1 MKPTEAKAHPPL
13 TTPLL
18 RVEGVYVKPEYL
30 LPSGSVKDRA
40 ARYVLEEGLA
50 SGRLRPGDEV
60 IEPTSGNA
68 GIALSYW
75 AVRLG
80 LNAVVFM
87 PENMT
92 EERKTIIR
100 GHGARL
106 MLTPESRGV
115 VGAIQDA
122 QAYAAEGGADGS
134 RGDATGARADAAAP
148 RRILFDQFEDEAG
161 VEGQALMGKEAWEQ
175 ARAEGIDGFD
185 VVVAGIGT
193 GGTLCGAGGYLKM
206 MRPATR
212 LIAVEPD
219 ASPYVCTILFPS
231 LPHPPAGPPLL
242 SGPAAVCHL
251 QEGIGDGL
259 VPGIVAR
266 HRGLVDDAVLV
277 SDAEALDAT
286 LWLNR
291 NGHPV
296 GPSSGT
302 NLTIARRL
310 AGEGLRVLTFFC
322 DRIDRYRS
330 LPEFRGL

>member
-1 MKPTEAKAHPPL
+1 MTPNEPAANPPL
-13 TTPLL
+13 RTPLL
-18 RVEGVYVKPEYL
+18 RVDGVFVKPEYL
-30 LPSGSVKDRA
+30 NPSGSVKDRA

-68 GIALSYW
+68 GIALAYW
-75 AVRLG
+75 AKRFG
-80 LNAVVFM
+80 LQAVVFM

-106 MLTPESRGV
+106 MLTPEGRGV

-122 QAYAAEGGADGS
+122 QAYAAAGGDHAGGAQ
-134 RGDATGARADAAAP
+134 RV
-148 RRILFDQFEDEAG
+148 LFDQFEDEAG
-161 VEGQALMGKEAWEQ
+161 VEGQAMLGRETWEQ
-175 ARAEGIDGFD
+175 ARAEGVDGFD

-193 GGTLCGAGGYLKM
+193 GGTLCGAGGYLKR

-231 LPHPPAGPPLL
+231 CAHPPSGPPLL

-277 SDAEALDAT
+277 SDAEALEAT

-302 NLTIARRL
+302 NLTVARRL

-330 LPEFRGL
+330 LPEFRTF

>member
-1 MKPTEAKAHPPL
+1 MSHETSGAEAVPGL
-13 TTPLL
+13 QTPLIE
-18 RVEGVYVKPEYL
+18 VAGVFVKPEYL
-30 LPSGSVKDRA
+30 NPSGSVKDRA
-40 ARYVLEEGLA
+40 ARHVLLEGLGA
-50 SGRLRPGDEV
+50 GRLRPGDEV

-75 AVRLG
+75 AARLG
-80 LNAVVFM
+80 LRAVIFM

-100 GHGARL
+100 GHGGKL
-106 MLTPESRGV
+106 VLTPESRGV
-115 VGAIQDA
+115 VGAIEA
-122 QAYAAEGGADGS
+122 AHAYAAEDP
-134 RGDATGARADAAAP
+134 RG
-148 RRILFDQFEDEAG
+148 RILFDQFEDEAG
-161 VEGQALMGKEAWEQ
+161 VEGQALLGKEAWEQ
-175 ARAEGIDGFD
+175 ARARGLDGFD
-185 VVVAGIGT
+185 IVVAGIGT
-193 GGTLCGAGGYLKM
+193 GGTLCGAGGYLKK

-219 ASPYVCTILFPS
+219 ASPYVCTILFPACA
-231 LPHPPAGPPLL
+231 HPPSGPPLL
-242 SGPAAVCHL
+242 PGPAAVCHL

-277 SDAEALDAT
+277 ADHDALEET

-302 NLTIARRL
+302 NMSIARRL
-310 AGEGLRVLTFFC
+310 AAEGRRVLTFFC

-330 LPEFRGL
+330 LDVFAQI